1 MKSSLQVHLITHTPE
16 PEKVIAGAAKL
27 CYSPKDIQGT
37 MEQSDQKKNQEFVK
51 MLVNMGHESPLEHI
65 SFTFGIEGVSRSLT
79 HQLVRHRIGASYS
92 QKSQRYVE
100 EKGFKYIIPPAVE
113 ENSRALSLYEKSM
126 EESAAAYNEITELLY
141 SDHIESLMNQ
151 GKTEKMAKKEAKK
164 KAIEDARFVLPNACE
179 TKIIVTMNARAL
191 LHFFNHRCCN
201 RAQWEIQELAI
212 EMLRKVKRIAPTV
225 FDIAG
230 PKCLEK
236 PCPEGSMTC
245 GQVLEVRERFRN
257 LQEERVIEKK

>member
-1 MKSSLQVHLITHTPE
+1 MQSRLNVHLITHTPD

-27 CYSPKDIQGT
+27 CYSPKGIEGT
-37 MEQSDQKKNQEFVK
+37 MEQSDDEKNRKFVQ
-51 MLVNMGHESPLEHI
+51 MLVGMGHESPLEHI

-100 EKGFKYIIPPAVE
+100 EKNFEYIIPPEIENRPKAKANYLEAMEMSGKYYE
-113 ENSRALSLYEKSM
+113 EITKELYEDYVKLYM
-126 EESAAAYNEITELLY
+126 EKGE
-141 SDHIESLMNQ
+141 
-151 GKTEKMAKKEAKK
+151 TEKEAKKTAKK

-212 EMLRKVKRIAPTV
+212 EMLRQVKEIAPTV
-225 FDIAG
+225 FDKGG
-230 PKCLEK
+230 PKCLDN
-236 PCPEGSMTC
+236 PCPEGAMTC
-245 GQVLEVRERFRN
+245 GEIVEVRDRFSK
-257 LQEERVIEKK
+257 L

>member
-1 MKSSLQVHLITHTPE
+1 MQRRLSVHLITHTPD

-27 CYSPKDIQGT
+27 CYSPKGIEGT
-37 MEQSDQKKNQEFVK
+37 MEQSDDEKNRRFVK
-51 MLVNMGHESPLEHI
+51 MLVGMGHESPLEHI

-100 EKGFKYIIPPAVE
+100 EKDFAYIIPPEIEKRPKAKAKYL
-113 ENSRALSLYEKSM
+113 RAM
-126 EESAAAYNEITELLY
+126 EESGALYEEITEELY
-141 SDHIESLMNQ
+141 QDYREEFINNGES
-151 GKTEKMAKKEAKK
+151 EKNAEKNAKK

-201 RAQWEIQELAI
+201 RAQWEIRELAV
-212 EMLRKVKRIAPTV
+212 EMLRKVKKVAPTV
-225 FDIAG
+225 FDKAG
-230 PKCLEK
+230 PKCLES
-236 PCPEGSMTC
+236 PCPEGAMTC
-245 GQVLEVRERFRN
+245 GEITEVRERFSK
-257 LQEERVIEKK
+257 L

>member
-1 MKSSLQVHLITHTPE
+1 MQSQLHVELITHTPD

-27 CYSPKDIQGT
+27 CYSSKGIEGT
-37 MEQSDQKKNQEFVK
+37 MEQSDRDKNRKFVQ
-51 MLVNMGHESPLEHI
+51 MLVNIGHESPLEHI

-100 EKGFKYIIPPAVE
+100 EKNFQYIIPPEIEKRPEAKAKYLE
-113 ENSRALSLYEKSM
+113 AMERSGDYYEQ
-126 EESAAAYNEITELLY
+126 ITEELY
-141 SDHIESLMNQ
+141 SDYLKEYLDK
-151 GKTEKMAKKEAKK
+151 GEAEKNAKKRAKK

-191 LHFFNHRCCN
+191 LHFFDHRCCN

-212 EMLRKVKRIAPTV
+212 EMLGQVKKIAPTV
-225 FDIAG
+225 FEKAG
-230 PKCLEK
+230 PKCLEGL
-236 PCPEGSMTC
+236 CPEGAMTC
-245 GQVLEVRERFRN
+245 GEITAVRDRFSK
-257 LQEERVIEKK
+257 L

>member
-1 MKSSLQVHLITHTPE
+1 MQSRLNVQLITHTPD

-27 CYSPKDIQGT
+27 CYSPKGIEGT
-37 MEQSDQKKNQEFVK
+37 MEQSDSEKNRKFVQ

-100 EKGFKYIIPPAVE
+100 EKDFEYIIPPEIEKRPGARE
-113 ENSRALSLYEKSM
+113 KYLEAMEKSGRYY
-126 EESAAAYNEITELLY
+126 EEITEELY
-141 SDHIESLMNQ
+141 ADYIKLYMEKGES
-151 GKTEKMAKKEAKK
+151 EKSAKKMAKK

-191 LHFFNHRCCN
+191 LHFLNHRCCN

-212 EMLRKVKRIAPTV
+212 EMLRIVKGIAPTV
-225 FDIAG
+225 FDKGG
-230 PKCLEK
+230 PKCLDK

-245 GQVLEVRERFRN
+245 GEIVAVRDRFSM
-257 LQEERVIEKK
+257 LK